1 MIVSGWAE
9 WREVG
14 GGALIVAT
22 ENELQGASRVGL
34 TLTCLHTESL
44 GARCAGRGI

>member
-34 TLTCLHTESL
+34 TLVRLLKTFSE
-44 GARCAGRGI
+44 RCAGRGI

>member
-34 TLTCLHTESL
+34 TLLKPFSE
-44 GARCAGRGI
+44 RCAGRGI